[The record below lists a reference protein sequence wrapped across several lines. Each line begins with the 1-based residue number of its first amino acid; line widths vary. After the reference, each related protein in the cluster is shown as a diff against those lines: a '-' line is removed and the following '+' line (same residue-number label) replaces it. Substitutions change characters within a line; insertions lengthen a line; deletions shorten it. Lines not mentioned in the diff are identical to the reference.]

1 MRSNSTHC
9 PVIRLATQIAT
20 IIISALSCVGIDGLD
35 VVSFLQSQGATGQQP
50 PRTESPGDLFLSR
63 LNAEEHDVDR
73 LPTSDEQKHA
83 DLLEK
88 VFKFGLNQSQYLIEV
103 QVIRNRIQ
111 KQG

>member
-50 PRTESPGDLFLSR
+50 PSR
-63 LNAEEHDVDR
+63 CF
-73 LPTSDEQKHA
+73 P
-83 DLLEK
+83 LL
-88 VFKFGLNQSQYLIEV
+88 
-103 QVIRNRIQ
+103 
-111 KQG
+111 